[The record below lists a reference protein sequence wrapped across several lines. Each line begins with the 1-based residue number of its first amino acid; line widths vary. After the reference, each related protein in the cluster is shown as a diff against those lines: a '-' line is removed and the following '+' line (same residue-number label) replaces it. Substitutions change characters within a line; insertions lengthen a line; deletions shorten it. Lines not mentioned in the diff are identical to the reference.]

1 MAQSNFSVEAIVS
14 CDERGQLVLPK
25 DVRKKLDIKSGDK
38 LALLNVATD
47 NKMICLTLIKANSL
61 ENIIKNFL
69 APVMK
74 DITE

>member
-1 MAQSNFSVEAIVS
+1 VAQSNFSVEAIVS

-38 LALLNVATD
+38 LALLNVTTKNNA
-47 NKMICLTLIKANSL
+47 ICITLIKANSL
-61 ENIIKNFL
+61 EDIIKNYL
-69 APVMK
+69 SPMMK